1 MKIDKSFET
10 QFGTGWEEQRKKERK
25 IFWTRIILPFIAL
38 FPFSLILGFIFI
50 L

>member
-1 MKIDKSFET
+1 MKIDKSFEA
-10 QFGTGWEEQRKKERK
+10 QFEAGWEEQRKKERK